1 MEERVPARLTA
12 AQGRRFGFTLGAA
25 FLVLA
30 GIAWWRGGRIAP
42 VVFAMLALPLVLGA
56 LAVPT
61 ALGPVERAW
70 MAFAERLS
78 RITTPIVMGIVFYL
92 VMTPL
97 GLVMRALGKN
107 PLDHRSA
114 RDSFWIERDGK
125 ARRSALDRPY

>member
-12 AQGRRFGFTLGAA
+12 AHGRRFGFTLGAA
-25 FLVLA
+25 FLALGAV
-30 GIAWWRGGRIAP
+30 AWWRGGRIAP
-42 VVFAMLALPLVLGA
+42 LVFTVLAVPLVLGA
-56 LAVPT
+56 LAMPT

-70 MAFAERLS
+70 MAFAERLA
-78 RITTPIVMGIVFYL
+78 RITTPIAMGIVFYL
-92 VMTPL
+92 VMTPI

>member
-1 MEERVPARLTA
+1 M
-12 AQGRRFGFTLGAA
+12 
-25 FLVLA
+25 LA

-42 VVFAMLALPLVLGA
+42 LVFGMLAAPLVLGA

-78 RITTPIVMGIVFYL
+78 RITTPI
-92 VMTPL
+92 
-97 GLVMRALGKN
+97 GLVMRAFGKN

-114 RDSFWIERDGK
+114 RDSFWIERDSR